1 MSAALRHQL
10 ITPEA
15 YLASELK
22 SSEKHEYVGGA
33 VYAMAGGR
41 NIHNIISGN
50 VFLSLGT
57 RLRGKKCRP
66 FNSDTKVRI
75 RFPNHIRF
83 YYPDALVTCNQ
94 NTVEDSFQDQP
105 NVIVE
110 VLSESTRRTDEG
122 EKLDAYLTIPT
133 LEACLLV
140 DSSNKEVVMHH
151 RGENGFIRSIITGD
165 AAVVPLTC
173 LGFDLPL
180 SEIYEGVQLP
190 ALEVVEGSSTTETT

>member
-1 MSAALRHQL
+1 MSAASRHQL
-10 ITPEA
+10 ITPES

-22 SSEKHEYVGGA
+22 SPVKHEYVGGA

-41 NIHNIISGN
+41 NIHNIISVN
-50 VFLSLGT
+50 ILGALHM

-83 YYPDALVTCNQ
+83 YYPDALVTCHQ
-94 NTVEDSFQDQP
+94 NPVDDCFQDQP

-133 LEACLLV
+133 LEAYLLV
-140 DSSNKEVVMHH
+140 DSSNKEVVMHY

-165 AAVVPLTC
+165 SAVVPLKC
-173 LGFDLPL
+173 LGFDLPMA
-180 SEIYEGVQLP
+180 EIYEGMQLP
-190 ALEVVEGSSTTETT
+190 ALEVVDGSSTTETA